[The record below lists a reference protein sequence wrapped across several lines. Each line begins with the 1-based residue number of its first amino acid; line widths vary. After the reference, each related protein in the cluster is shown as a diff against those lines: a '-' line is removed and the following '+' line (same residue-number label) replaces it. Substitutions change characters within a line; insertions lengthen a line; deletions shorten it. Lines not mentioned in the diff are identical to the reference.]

1 MLASLSYGVKDTNQ
15 TNFQKGLTP
24 IITLFMCILIMLF
37 NPMIVIILGAL
48 LEFRGPMSKVLNYLI
63 ALSLA
68 LSISNRSV
76 GQMWYAAGGQKAN
89 DDAINYLDWYHQI
102 EGASYVADLG
112 SYFTKLL
119 SGQEPLWF
127 FMAEIVGVLSDFDEN
142 LLVFLSVATPLILIH
157 YSFQKL
163 SPYFFTIALLFYAL
177 IPEIFHSLYHLW
189 RFVLSASI
197 VYCIF
202 AISLTQQRIRLSY
215 LIWPVLAHS
224 SGLISALIFALAR
237 FNFFSNPENGFV
249 YRICYVFIALA
260 IIILAV
266 ILGIN
271 FLQFIGFSKI
281 LYYAESVDTE
291 VFSYSLRHVL
301 YAGIS
306 VGLLLK
312 SNSRLIV
319 LFSLMNLVILSGP
332 LFFPQIG
339 LILDRILIAI
349 SPIIVLALAFSIKDR
364 LFYRVVIVLP
374 LIIFYLWFASKADG
388 TLFYQ
393 YMGNGEFFS
402 PMSGVFYNLLSRN
415 YL

>member
-1 MLASLSYGVKDTNQ
+1 MLASLSSGGKATNQ

-48 LEFRGPMSKVLNYLI
+48 LELRGPLSKVLNYII

-76 GQMWYAAGGQKAN
+76 GQMWFGAGGQKAN

-127 FMAEIVGVLSDFDEN
+127 FMAEIVGVLSDYDQN
-142 LLVFLSVATPLILIH
+142 LLVFFSVATPLILIH

-237 FNFFSNPENGFV
+237 FNFFNAESGFI
-249 YRICYVFIALA
+249 YRICYVFTALA
-260 IIILAV
+260 TIILAV
-266 ILGIN
+266 ILGMN

-281 LYYAESVDTE
+281 LYYAESVDMGA
-291 VFSYSLRHVL
+291 FSYSLRHVL

-312 SNSRLIV
+312 SNSRLII

-339 LILDRILIAI
+339 LILDRILIAV
-349 SPIIVLALAFSIKDR
+349 SPIIVLALAFYIKDR

-402 PMSGVFYNLLSRN
+402 PMSGVFYNLYSRN